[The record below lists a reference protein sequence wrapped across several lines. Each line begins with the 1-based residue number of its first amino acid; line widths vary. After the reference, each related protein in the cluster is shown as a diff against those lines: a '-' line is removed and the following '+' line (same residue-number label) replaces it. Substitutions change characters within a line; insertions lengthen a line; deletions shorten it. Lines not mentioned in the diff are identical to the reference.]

1 MTEAPSPA
9 GRTLRRELG
18 LRDLV
23 LFNISAILGIR
34 WIASAAH
41 AGPESI
47 FVWIVANFCYFIPS
61 ALVVAELSRRFPK
74 QGGLYVWTRAAFGD
88 WHGFLCAW
96 CYWFGVLIFFPGLL
110 VFFTGMASWAL
121 DAPGRAA
128 ATNREATLAASV
140 AVLWL
145 VTLLN
150 IRGLRLGK
158 WLSNS
163 GALAISA
170 AGSLLIVLGAF
181 HWISNGSATQLS
193 LTPGFDVEKLN
204 FWPQMAFAFVG
215 LELVAIMADEIR
227 DPDRNIPRA
236 AFLSGA
242 AVTFFYVAGTLAIL
256 VTVPPGQVNVM
267 TGIAQAASISGAGFS
282 FAGAGT
288 LTAVLVAV
296 GAAGQVGT
304 FMAGAS
310 RLPYVLGVERF
321 LPASFARLHPA
332 WGTPWCSLAWQ
343 AAFCTLFLVLM
354 QAGETL
360 SGAYQILVDMAVV
373 TTLLPLLYLYA
384 SAWRLAPRLR
394 MAAASGFLVTLVGIA
409 LSFVPPGGI
418 ASVWLFEL
426 KLLGGTVVLLL
437 GARWWYLRCIA
448 LRSA

>member
-1 MTEAPSPA
+1 MPAAPGPEV
-9 GRTLRRELG
+9 RTLRRELG
-18 LRDLV
+18 LTDLV

-41 AGPESI
+41 AGPGSI
-47 FVWIVANFCYFIPS
+47 PVWIAANFCYFIPS
-61 ALVVAELSRRFPK
+61 ALVVAALSWQFPK

-88 WHGFLCAW
+88 WHGFVCAW
-96 CYWFGVLIFFPGLL
+96 CYWFGVLILFPGLL

-121 DAPGRAA
+121 GATGHGAAP
-128 ATNREATLAASV
+128 NREATIAASV

-150 IRGLRLGK
+150 IRGLNFGK

-163 GALAISA
+163 GALAIST
-170 AGSLLIVLGAF
+170 AGLLLIVLGALR
-181 HWISNGSATQLS
+181 WISAGSVTPFS
-193 LTPGFDVEKLN
+193 LTPRFDAGRLN
-204 FWPQMAFAFVG
+204 FWPQIAFAFVG
-215 LELVAIMADEIR
+215 LELAAILADEIR
-227 DPDRNIPRA
+227 DPDRNIARA

-242 AVTFFYVAGTLAIL
+242 AVTFFYIAGTLAIL
-256 VTVPPGQVNVM
+256 VTVPAEQVNVM

-282 FAGAGT
+282 FAAAGT
-288 LTAVLVAV
+288 LTAILVAA

-310 RLPYVLGVERF
+310 RLPYVLGVDRF

-332 WGTPWCSLAWQ
+332 WGTPWRSLVWQ
-343 AAFCTLFLVLM
+343 AAFCTFFLVLM

-360 SGAYQILVDMAVV
+360 SGAYQILVDMAVI

-394 MAAASGFLVTLVGIA
+394 PAAASGFLVTLLGIA

-426 KLLGGTVVLLL
+426 KLLGGTALLLL
-437 GARWWYLRCIA
+437 GARWWYLRSLA
-448 LRSA
+448 FRSA